1 MLAQAAPATAR
12 AVEAQLLPEATGP
25 SLGRLKARTLE
36 LLLEL
41 DADAVD
47 ARRKEA
53 KRRADVRAYPSPLEG
68 MSTLAADL
76 PAPVT
81 ADCFDVVDQ
90 LAAMLKADGDPR
102 PIGELRAAVLAELI
116 RRPWDTRLPAIT
128 ARLHVTAQLSSLAG
142 HSTEP
147 GDVSGQPITAR
158 HLRELV
164 AQSGFLGLQTPEC
177 GSLTFG
183 ITDADGRL
191 PATASGSTLER
202 LARRGCAQH
211 ADGDCR
217 CSSLGRPAPT
227 AGYSPT
233 RAQGDWVRT
242 RDRTCRFPHCGQ
254 RAGWT
259 DLDHVVPHSCG
270 GETDCTNLCC
280 LCRSHHRLKTF
291 APGWQFRMDADG
303 VLHVTTPSGDTR
315 ITRPAGLRPLEPPGP
330 VPEQGV
336 ARGPEPG
343 DDPLPF

>member
-53 KRRADVRAYPSPLEG
+53 KRRADARAYPSPLEG

-81 ADCFDVVDQ
+81 AECFDVVDQ

-259 DLDHVVPHSCG
+259 DLDHVVRIPVAARLTAPTSAACVAATTDSRPSLRDGSSGWTRMVSCMSPPRL
-270 GETDCTNLCC
+270 ETRGSPARQACDHLSRQGR
-280 LCRSHHRLKTF
+280 CRNK
-291 APGWQFRMDADG
+291 A
-303 VLHVTTPSGDTR
+303 
-315 ITRPAGLRPLEPPGP
+315 
-330 VPEQGV
+330 
-336 ARGPEPG
+336 
-343 DDPLPF
+343 

>member
-12 AVEAQLLPEATGP
+12 AVEAQLLPEATGL

-90 LAAMLKADGDPR
+90 LAAMLEADGDPR

-233 RAQGDWVRT
+233 RAQGDSFAPET
-242 RDRTCRFPHCGQ
+242 E
-254 RAGWT
+254 RAGSPTAGSGQAGPIWITSSRIPAAARLTAPTSAACVAATTDSRPSLRDGSSGWT
-259 DLDHVVPHSCG
+259 RMVSCMSPPRLETRGSPARQACDHLSRQG
-270 GETDCTNLCC
+270 R
-280 LCRSHHRLKTF
+280 CRNK
-291 APGWQFRMDADG
+291 A
-303 VLHVTTPSGDTR
+303 
-315 ITRPAGLRPLEPPGP
+315 
-330 VPEQGV
+330 
-336 ARGPEPG
+336 
-343 DDPLPF
+343 